1 MVDKTIDQQP
11 LLIALTGADV
21 PASKTNTDYRIRVG
35 EANGLAM
42 LDSSIKLVLAQL
54 PSHTHLTA
62 DITDLGAYTGFDS
75 RYFTEAE
82 ITALLA
88 GKANTS
94 HTHIIGDVTGLQ
106 AALDGKAAA
115 VHTHIIGDV
124 TGLQAALDGKAATVH
139 THTTSQITD
148 LAAYTGFDAR
158 YYTEAEVNSLLSGK
172 ANTSH
177 THAISDVT
185 GLQASLD
192 SKLDDSQATATG
204 LDILNSANQDEA
216 RDAVGIYV
224 QAGDPGAVADGSL
237 WFF

>member
-1 MVDKTIDQQP
+1 MAGNKKTTELAVVPSPINGSVYIAKDGIDYQVLP
-11 LLIALTGADV
+11 GT
-21 PASKTNTDYRIRVG
+21 
-35 EANGLAM
+35 ANGLAT
-42 LDSSIKLVLAQL
+42 LDGSIKLALSQL
-54 PSHTHLTA
+54 PTHTHLTA
-62 DITDLGAYTGFDS
+62 DITNLSSYTGFDA
-75 RYFTEAE
+75 RYYTEAE
-82 ITALLA
+82 VDTFLA
-88 GKANTS
+88 GKANT
-94 HTHIIGDVTGLQ
+94 
-106 AALDGKAAA
+106 A
-115 VHTHIIGDV
+115 
-124 TGLQAALDGKAATVH
+124 H

-177 THAISDVT
+177 THVISDVT